1 MHAHILN
8 NELIMPVKAADLS
21 PLFGGFF
28 GSMVK
33 PFTFFNLV
41 IDNME

>member
-1 MHAHILN
+1 MHAHILK

-28 GSMVK
+28 GSMGK
-33 PFTFFNLV
+33 TFHFFL
-41 IDNME
+41 I